1 MGPHTNEMFPREPP
15 CRTLAYRRIGLRAL
29 ALHTDENDDLW
40 RIFHRQFFG
49 HPMHLILT
57 PHLCIQQISLPI
69 KLEFIPNNNQN
80 VKSVK
85 MITYCLYNYLLMGLT
100 SSLFVHAWNC
110 CAQTCY
116 RKWLTGAR
124 PPILGW
130 QSQPV
135 NRSSLILWPKTPPP
149 ETVVVGNAAILRHK
163 VVAAAHCKT
172 DSSLGNSSVLPRDF
186 PNPSI
191 HTRSHGNHRMMTA
204 ERLVGGVRYGRL
216 KYGHRPLQDI

>member
-1 MGPHTNEMFPREPP
+1 MKR
-15 CRTLAYRRIGLRAL
+15 
-29 ALHTDENDDLW
+29 
-40 RIFHRQFFG
+40 
-49 HPMHLILT
+49 
-57 PHLCIQQISLPI
+57 
-69 KLEFIPNNNQN
+69 
-80 VKSVK
+80 V
-85 MITYCLYNYLLMGLT
+85 ITYCLYNYLLMDPIA
-100 SSLFVHAWNC
+100 SLFSRVWNC
-110 CAQTCY
+110 CVQTCY
-116 RKWLTGAR
+116 RKWLVAAHLL
-124 PPILGW
+124 ILGQ

-149 ETVVVGNAAILRHK
+149 PETVVVGNAAILRHK
-163 VVAAAHCKT
+163 VAAAAHCKT